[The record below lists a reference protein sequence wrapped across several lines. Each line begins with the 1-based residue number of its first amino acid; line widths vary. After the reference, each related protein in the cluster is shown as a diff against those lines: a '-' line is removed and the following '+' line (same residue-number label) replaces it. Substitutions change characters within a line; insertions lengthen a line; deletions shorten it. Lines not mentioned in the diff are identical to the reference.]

1 MADDAEQV
9 HELSLFLLDYASAL
23 LGAGVHTARAVR
35 NLARIAE
42 AYGFRIDVSV
52 SQRNVMMSIASRR
65 DASIRRTSVR
75 SLQPL
80 HFDFSRIRL
89 LSALTWRAWDDRVPL
104 RELVSEF
111 HHIMAQPRLSLW
123 GVLVFVSLANA
134 AFCRLFGGDFVAMGV
149 VFVATVGGFMVRHL
163 LARHGYNHLAV
174 TILAAFA
181 ASMIASL
188 ATTFHWG
195 ATPDTALA
203 ASVLFLVPGFQ
214 VINAVMDLVG
224 GHILNGIQRAAMAGM
239 LIICMAVGLSCTMM
253 MLGLGGMR

>member
-1 MADDAEQV
+1 MPEDAETV

-35 NLARIAE
+35 NLARIAD
-42 AYGFRIDVSV
+42 AYGFRVDVSV
-52 SQRNVMMSIASRR
+52 SQKNVMMSIVSRR
-65 DASIRRTSVR
+65 DPSARRTSVR

-80 HFDFSRIRL
+80 RFDFSRIRL

-104 RELVSEF
+104 KELAREF
-111 HHIMAQPRLSLW
+111 HRIMARPRLSTGLT
-123 GVLVFVSLANA
+123 LLFVSLANA
-134 AFCRLFGGDFVAMGV
+134 AFCRLFGGDFISMGV
-149 VFVATVGGFMVRHL
+149 VFAATAGGFVVRHL
-163 LARHGYNHLAV
+163 LSRLHYNHLAV
-174 TILAAFA
+174 AILAAFA

-195 ATPDTALA
+195 ATPETALA
-203 ASVLFLVPGFQ
+203 ASILFLVPGFQ

-253 MLGLGGMR
+253 ILGLGGMR